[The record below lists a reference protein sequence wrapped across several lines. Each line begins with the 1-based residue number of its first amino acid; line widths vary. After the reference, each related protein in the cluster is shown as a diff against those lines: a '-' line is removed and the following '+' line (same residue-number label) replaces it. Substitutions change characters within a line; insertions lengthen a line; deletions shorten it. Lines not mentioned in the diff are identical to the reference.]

1 MYIGRV
7 TGTVVATIHDHT
19 FDAHKM
25 LLVTRLDLDGSET
38 AEYDI
43 AVDLVQAGVGDVV
56 LILDEGNS
64 GRQLLGRE
72 PDGVI
77 RTCIVG
83 IIDEVD
89 IA

>member
-7 TGTVVATIHDHT
+7 TGTVVATIHDRT
-19 FDAHKM
+19 FDAHKT
-25 LLVTRLDLDGSET
+25 LLVTRLGLDGRET

-43 AVDLVQAGVGDVV
+43 AVDLVQAGVGDIV

-64 GRQLLGRE
+64 GRQLLGQE

-77 RTCIVG
+77 RACIVG
-83 IIDEVD
+83 IVDEVD
-89 IA
+89 VP